1 MQHACYQWGPRLR
14 PAGVLGTAW
23 HTRQPFASV
32 EGREGAVM
40 PAHQLPV
47 FPGCGRFLLF
57 RHWRQGEEVLRLT
70 EDSRGVQGRCQWCGR
85 SVSASWAPRVM
96 GTSSPNGEKR
106 ACPLSDPIDCSL
118 PGSPVHGIFHARVL
132 EWGAIA
138 FSHIYAQA
146 CLNN

>member
-1 MQHACYQWGPRLR
+1 MQGRRKRPEGSAACLLS
-14 PAGVLGTAW
+14 AGAKAQPCRVLGTAW

-32 EGREGAVM
+32 EGSESAVM
-40 PAHQLPV
+40 PAHQLPI

-70 EDSRGVQGRCQWCGR
+70 EDSRGVQGRCQQCGR

-106 ACPLSDPIDCSL
+106 ACLSPFRL
-118 PGSPVHGIFHARVL
+118 L
-132 EWGAIA
+132 
-138 FSHIYAQA
+138 
-146 CLNN
+146 